1 MKEWREVFG
10 TEAEQ
15 PEEFDTTASPTTVYQ
30 RRNIKKATK
39 EDADGKKST
48 RMAARGGV
56 KCHGRNMT
64 D

>member
-30 RRNIKKATK
+30 RRNIKKVTK
-39 EDADGKKST
+39 EDADGKKSPDGSE
-48 RMAARGGV
+48 RSVR
-56 KCHGRNMT
+56 CHERNMT